1 MRWLLPLTIITYYLS
16 YRADAVAV
24 RGISSQC
31 SPTIWDALLT
41 KLHSLPSEFES
52 SVCHRGCRVGIVDP
66 VLSSQYSTVDD
77 LFGHIIRP
85 AIEEA
90 YSFMAR
96 IDMKYPTPLPDL
108 LHVARLVTDIAE
120 TCAATYHIHSL
131 CPAKQSLLQY
141 QHSGSDT
148 SSSSQFSKCF
158 VDSTVAALVDRVSVF
173 MPWLKQACHELTPE
187 MIDRL
192 WKRAVL
198 GNMRQYGNGCVKTAQ
213 GFFG

>member
-1 MRWLLPLTIITYYLS
+1 MRWLLPLTIIISYLS
-16 YRADAVAV
+16 YRTDAAAV

-31 SPTIWDALLT
+31 SPTIWDAILT

-52 SVCHRGCRVGIVDP
+52 SVCHRGCRVGIVNP

-77 LFGHIIRP
+77 LFEHIIRP
-85 AIEEA
+85 AIEET
-90 YSFMAR
+90 YSFMSR

-120 TCAATYHIHSL
+120 NCAATYHIDSL
-131 CPAKQSLLQY
+131 CPAEQSLLRF
-141 QHSGSDT
+141 QHSGVET
-148 SSSSQFSKCF
+148 SSQFRKCF
-158 VDSTVAALVDRVSVF
+158 VDSTVAALVDRISVF
-173 MPWLKQACHELTPE
+173 VPWLKQACHELTPE
-187 MIDRL
+187 MIDKL

-198 GNMRQYGNGCVKTAQ
+198 GNMRQYGNVCAKSAW